1 MIPTQLPGLTP
12 LFAPTEPQA
21 SSFSCCPLR
30 AGQAL
35 SCPAHL
41 MNSCLPSGLIQVLH
55 SPGKH
60 PTAQRP
66 RSSDSLQT
74 QSPAPCTV
82 SEKGVGGGVWIHILS
97 FKNIQGG
104 TSSWVQWI
112 RICLPM
118 QRTQIQSL
126 VWEDLTCC
134 GAIKPVHSNEDPAQ
148 PEKEKQKIFGSSPL
162 PPDLL
167 NQRTPH
173 LLTGWPAEGCQG
185 AYRVSPI
192 TLRAVSFLFFFCN
205 LWCEKSILTLQRAQ
219 PSFPTAT
226 GSGRSWKGDSGITS
240 KKMTKH

>member
-74 QSPAPCTV
+74 QSPAPCIV

-104 TSSWVQWI
+104 TSLWVQWI

-192 TLRAVSFLFFFCN
+192 TLRAVSFLFFFAIYDVKN
-205 LWCEKSILTLQRAQ
+205 PYSLFKEHSLLSQLLLALAEAEKETLESQVR
-219 PSFPTAT
+219 
-226 GSGRSWKGDSGITS
+226 K
-240 KKMTKH
+240 